1 MFSPIWCLTY
11 TPLPLPSL
19 MTSDLGP
26 PNPGPRPLLSS
37 PSPQLGGGLCGLGL
51 RLPGNNQTGP
61 SAVPHQPGIPLHTQP
76 GPGVQAEEA
85 QNQPM
90 ATAQLQETVWD
101 EYGGPSWTQP
111 MDREQGEGEPDPVRG
126 RHLDP
131 ALAGSVGLKAE
142 LCPTCCLPPTRPWGL
157 PRKACVLE
165 SGCACHPEIM
175 FL

>member
-1 MFSPIWCLTY
+1 MFSPIWCLIY

-26 PNPGPRPLLSS
+26 PNPGPRPLLSP

-61 SAVPHQPGIPLHTQP
+61 SAVPHQPGIPLHTWP

-85 QNQPM
+85 QNRPL

-111 MDREQGEGEPDPVRG
+111 MDRQLVTTEPWAGSWGGGAGPCQRQASRPSTSRVRG
-126 RHLDP
+126 AGDR
-131 ALAGSVGLKAE
+131 ALPNL
-142 LCPTCCLPPTRPWGL
+142 LPPT
-157 PRKACVLE
+157 C
-165 SGCACHPEIM
+165 
-175 FL
+175 

>member
-1 MFSPIWCLTY
+1 
-11 TPLPLPSL
+11 

-26 PNPGPRPLLSS
+26 PNPGPRPLLSP

-61 SAVPHQPGIPLHTQP
+61 SAVPHQPGIPLHTWP

-85 QNQPM
+85 QNRPM

-111 MDREQGEGEPDPVRG
+111 MTDSLSPLSLGQGVGEGEPDPVRG
-126 RHLDP
+126 RHPDP
-131 ALAGSVGLKAE
+131 ALAGSVGLETE
-142 LCPTCCLPPTRPWGL
+142 LCPTCCLPPARPWGL
-157 PRKACVLE
+157 PRKACV
-165 SGCACHPEIM
+165 PE
-175 FL
+175 